1 MKPQI
6 DRRRFIQTSGR
17 FLAAAAAAPAL
28 LAQTST
34 TFAEQSGSRYK
45 KAVGWGMIE
54 GDLSIEDKLKLAKD
68 VGFEGVEISSGF
80 LRKNGQDPKDLARAS
95 EKTGVA
101 VHGLVGSAPD
111 LTSAIDEAAIY
122 GATSVLHVA
131 RPDPKGSFMTNY
143 KSTQDLIRQAIP
155 NAEKKRIY
163 ILIENV
169 WNTFLIEPLTMARY
183 IDELNSPYVK
193 AYFDIGNVVRWGWP
207 QHWIEVL
214 GKRVV
219 KIHIKEYDLNVAMK
233 EGMGKGFNCP
243 IGKGSIEWDRV
254 CAELKKID
262 FHGWATAEVGGGDRK
277 RLTEISQQMDHV
289 LSL

>member
-6 DRRRFIQTSGR
+6 DRRSFIQTSGR
-17 FLAAAAAAPAL
+17 ILAAAAVPSL
-28 LAQTST
+28 LARSSVALAQ
-34 TFAEQSGSRYK
+34 QSGPRYK

-54 GDLSIEDKLKLAKD
+54 GNLSVEDKLKLVKD
-68 VGFEGVEISSGF
+68 VGFEGVEVSAGLSKKDG
-80 LRKNGQDPKDLARAS
+80 LAPKELARAS
-95 EKTGVA
+95 EKIGVA

-131 RPDPKGSFMTNY
+131 RPNPKGSFMENY
-143 KSTQDLIRQAIP
+143 KSTQDLIRKAIP
-155 NAEKKRIY
+155 NAEKRRIY

-183 IDELNSPYVK
+183 IDELDSPFVK

-233 EGMGKGFNCP
+233 EGMSKGFNCP

-254 CAELKKID
+254 RAELEKID
-262 FHGWATAEVGGGDRK
+262 YRGWATAEVNGGDRK
-277 RLTEISQQMDHV
+277 RLAEISEQMDQV
-289 LSL
+289 LAL

>member
-1 MKPQI
+1 MKSQI
-6 DRRRFIQTSGR
+6 DRRCFIQTSGR
-17 FLAAAAAAPAL
+17 FLAAAAAVPAL
-28 LAQTST
+28 LTQPAIAN
-34 TFAEQSGSRYK
+34 AEQSGARYK

-80 LRKNGQDPKDLARAS
+80 LKKNGQDPKDLARAS
-95 EKTGVA
+95 EKVGVA

-131 RPDPKGSFMTNY
+131 RPDPKGSFMENY
-143 KSTQDLIRQAIP
+143 RSAQDLIRQAIP

-183 IDELNSPYVK
+183 IDELDSPYVK
-193 AYFDIGNVVRWGWP
+193 AYFDIGNVVRWGYP

-233 EGMGKGFNCP
+233 EGMSKGFNCP
-243 IGKGSIEWDRV
+243 IGKGSIEWDRI
-254 CAELKKID
+254 CQELRKID
-262 FHGWATAEVGGGDRK
+262 YRGWATAEVGGGDRK
-277 RLTEISQQMDHV
+277 RLAEISQQMDRV

>member
-28 LAQTST
+28 LTQPAIAN
-34 TFAEQSGSRYK
+34 AEQSGARYK

-54 GDLSIEDKLKLAKD
+54 GDLSVEDKLKLVKD
-68 VGFEGVEISSGF
+68 VGFEGVETPAG
-80 LRKNGQDPKDLARAS
+80 LLKKDGLDPKDLARAS
-95 EKTGVA
+95 EKVGVA

-111 LTSAIDEAAIY
+111 LTAAIDEAAIY

-131 RPDPKGSFMTNY
+131 RPDPKGSFMENY
-143 KSTQDLIRQAIP
+143 RSTQETIKQAIP
-155 NAEKKRIY
+155 HAEKKRIH

-183 IDELNSPYVK
+183 IDELDSPYVQ
-193 AYFDIGNVVRWGWP
+193 AYFDVGNVVRWGWP

-214 GKRVV
+214 GKRII
-219 KIHIKEYDLNVAMK
+219 KIHVKEYNLKVAMS
-233 EGMGKGFNCP
+233 EGMSKGFDFP
-243 IGKGSIEWDRV
+243 IGQGSIEWDRV
-254 CAELKKID
+254 CGELKKID
-262 FHGWATAEVGGGDRK
+262 YRGWATAEVNGGDRK
-277 RLTEISQQMDHV
+277 RLADISGQMDHV

>member
-1 MKPQI
+1 MKSQI
-6 DRRRFIQTSGR
+6 DRRCFIQTGGR
-17 FLAAAAAAPAL
+17 ILAAAAVPAL
-28 LAQTST
+28 LARPSVALAQ
-34 TFAEQSGSRYK
+34 QSGPRYK

-54 GDLSIEDKLKLAKD
+54 GDLSVEDKLKLVKD
-68 VGFEGVEISSGF
+68 VGFEGVEVSAG
-80 LRKNGQDPKDLARAS
+80 LGKKNGLEPKDLARAS
-95 EKTGVA
+95 EKIGVA

-111 LTSAIDEAAIY
+111 LPGAIDEAAIY

-131 RPDPKGSFMTNY
+131 RPNPKGSFMENY
-143 KSTQDLIRQAIP
+143 RSTQELIRKAIP
-155 NAEKKRIY
+155 NAEKRRIY

-183 IDELNSPYVK
+183 IDELDSPFVK

-233 EGMGKGFNCP
+233 EGMSKGFNCP

-254 CAELKKID
+254 RQELEKID
-262 FHGWATAEVGGGDRK
+262 YRGWATAEVNGGDRK
-277 RLTEISQQMDHV
+277 RLAEISEQMDQV
-289 LSL
+289 LDL

>member
-1 MKPQI
+1 MKAQI
-6 DRRRFIQTSGR
+6 DRRCFIQTGGR
-17 FLAAAAAAPAL
+17 LLVAAAAPAL
-28 LAQTST
+28 LARPSVTR
-34 TFAEQSGSRYK
+34 AEQSGARYK

-54 GDLSIEDKLKLAKD
+54 GDLSVEDKLKLVKD
-68 VGFEGVEISSGF
+68 VGFEGVEVSAGF
-80 LRKNGQDPKDLARAS
+80 LKKDGLDPKDLARAS
-95 EKTGVA
+95 EKVGVA

-131 RPDPKGSFMTNY
+131 RPNPKGSFMENY
-143 KSTQDLIRQAIP
+143 RSTQELIRKAIP
-155 NAEKKRIY
+155 NAEKRRIY

-183 IDELNSPYVK
+183 IDELDSPFVK
-193 AYFDIGNVVRWGWP
+193 AYFDIGNVVRWGRP
-207 QHWIEVL
+207 EHWIEVL

-233 EGMGKGFNCP
+233 EGMSKGFDRP

-254 CAELKKID
+254 RQELEKID
-262 FHGWATAEVGGGDRK
+262 YRGWATAEVNGGDRK
-277 RLTEISQQMDHV
+277 RLAEISEQMDEV
-289 LSL
+289 LQL